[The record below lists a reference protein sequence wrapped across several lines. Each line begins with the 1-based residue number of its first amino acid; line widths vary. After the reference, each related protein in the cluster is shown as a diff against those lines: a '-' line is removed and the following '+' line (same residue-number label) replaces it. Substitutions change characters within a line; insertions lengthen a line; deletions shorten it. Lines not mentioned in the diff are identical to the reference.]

1 MSPYCGLVEIRAS
14 DKDLPVRS
22 LKSKNCNYIVLEFY
36 MLGKM
41 ISASNFSGVRGSN
54 SHLGS
59 SILLPFFLLTFF
71 SKLGFVNE
79 KWDTLKKSYFS
90 LVLSE
95 RKVYCVFAF
104 FYVHGFFCVPAV
116 YAASRK
122 PKFYTAFALSS
133 SSRHHFFDPF
143 LRGFLAQFSMFYWP
157 AMYCVGLLLYVMLY
171 EKLSTSFDV
180 RE

>member
-1 MSPYCGLVEIRAS
+1 MFQKNLISVLFYQKGKCIVCL
-14 DKDLPVRS
+14 LFLRS
-22 LKSKNCNYIVLEFY
+22 WI
-36 MLGKM
+36 
-41 ISASNFSGVRGSN
+41 
-54 SHLGS
+54 
-59 SILLPFFLLTFF
+59 FFL
-71 SKLGFVNE
+71 
-79 KWDTLKKSYFS
+79 
-90 LVLSE
+90 
-95 RKVYCVFAF
+95 
-104 FYVHGFFCVPAV
+104 CVPAV

-133 SSRHHFFDPF
+133 SSRHRFFDPF

>member
-1 MSPYCGLVEIRAS
+1 MICFINHWKA
-14 DKDLPVRS
+14 
-22 LKSKNCNYIVLEFY
+22 KNCNYIVLEFH

-41 ISASNFSGVRGSN
+41 IWTSNFSGVWGSN

-59 SILLPFFLLTFF
+59 SIFLPFFFFFFF

-79 KWDTLKKSYFS
+79 KWDTSKKSYFS

-104 FYVHGFFCVPAV
+104 FYVHGFFLCLQSMQQAENPSFIQRLLYHPAV
-116 YAASRK
+116 GIVSLTR
-122 PKFYTAFALSS
+122 
-133 SSRHHFFDPF
+133 F

-157 AMYCVGLLLYVMLY
+157 AMYCKSRLAFVCNAYYVLD
-171 EKLSTSFDV
+171 EF
-180 RE
+180 R